1 MAMRRKPAEEP
12 AFELAW
18 ESTLAWRMRR
28 HHLVERAPRRSLVAV
43 VDRIGGL
50 HAQLMSSAELTAWAR
65 VDELSS
71 DAIRDA
77 LWKSRSLV
85 KLWAMRGTLHLLPAR
100 KLGLWL
106 GGLATYEH
114 YLKPVWLRNFEI
126 TQTELEALISA
137 VGRALDGQLL
147 TREQLGTEVARAM
160 RSEDVKEKVQGSWG
174 AYLKPASFRGKLC
187 FGASDGQR
195 VRFTAPAGW
204 VRGEVDLVD
213 GEKALREITRR
224 YLGSFGPGTR
234 EDLARWWGVPPARAG
249 RMLDALR
256 DEIVPVDVEGSA
268 GWMLEKHAREAAV
281 ARPVQAARLL
291 PAFDVWVIGAARGS
305 APLLDEAYGKRVYR
319 DQGWISPVLL
329 VNGRI
334 EGVWRHERKGKRLLL
349 TVEPFARKQ
358 PKWVRDQVD
367 AEAQRLDA
375 FLGGGLSLKWTG

>member
-1 MAMRRKPAEEP
+1 MATRMKPAEEP

-43 VDRIGGL
+43 VDRLGGL

-85 KLWAMRGTLHLLPAR
+85 KLWAMRGTLHMLPAR
-100 KLGLWL
+100 NLGLWL
-106 GGLATYEH
+106 GGLGTYEH
-114 YLKPVWLRNFEI
+114 YLKPVWLRNFRI
-126 TQTELEALISA
+126 TRTELEALISA
-137 VGRALDGQLL
+137 VGRALDGHLL
-147 TREQLGTEVARAM
+147 TREQLGTEVARVM
-160 RSEDVKEKVQGSWG
+160 RSKDVKEKVQGSWG

-187 FGASDGQR
+187 FAPNDGQR
-195 VRFTAPAGW
+195 VRFTSPGSW
-204 VRGEVDLVD
+204 MRGELEQLD
-213 GEKALREITRR
+213 GEEALREITRR
-224 YLGSFGPGTR
+224 YVGAFGPATR
-234 EDLARWWGVPPARAG
+234 EDLARWWGVQPAQGG

-256 DEIVPVDVEGSA
+256 GEIVPVDVEGSA
-268 GWMLEKHAREAAV
+268 GWMLEKHAREVAAAQPAQV
-281 ARPVQAARLL
+281 ARLL
-291 PAFDVWVIGAARGS
+291 PGFDMWTIGASRGS
-305 APLLDEAYGKRVYR
+305 APLLNPAYRRRVYR

-329 VNGRI
+329 VNGRM
-334 EGVWRHERKGKRLLL
+334 EGVWRHERKGKQLLV
-349 TVEPFARKQ
+349 TVESFERQQ

-375 FLGGGLSLKWTG
+375 FLGGGLSLNWTR